1 MCRSGFDLI
10 LRALRLPRGSEII
23 MSSVTIKDMVKIV
36 EHYGYVP
43 VPIDLD
49 VNTLSC
55 DLEILE
61 RSITKVYDA
70 DELLVWVA
78 GGGITG

>member
-1 MCRSGFDLI
+1 
-10 LRALRLPRGSEII
+10 

-49 VNTLSC
+49 ENTLSC
-55 DLEILE
+55 DLEVLE
-61 RSITKVYDA
+61 RSITQVYDLNRGA
-70 DELLVWVA
+70 VEWDEV
-78 GGGITG
+78 IQS